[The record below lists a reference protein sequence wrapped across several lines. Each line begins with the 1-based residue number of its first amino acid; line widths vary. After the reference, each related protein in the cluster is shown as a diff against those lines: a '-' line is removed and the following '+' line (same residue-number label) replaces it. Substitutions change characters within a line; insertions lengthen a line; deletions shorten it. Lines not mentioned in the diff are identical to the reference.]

1 MVHDAT
7 GARGAL
13 TWRWPWWPWLLVV
26 LDVVAQDV
34 AVVIPRQ
41 IPRRVG
47 ITNHAATPG
56 AWVVHEVKMY
66 FTDTCDEAS
75 LLEPGDV
82 TDIYDTGTRLETA
95 LYTAGPYAMDNV
107 LWTNWTADCMVQL
120 GGCAAKTQG
129 VGIDIA
135 FTEGYAK
142 AVAEKE
148 NVWSVLGPLLE
159 AITVKCIQIWQSD
172 DVYEK
177 CDDISIVNGFLE
189 EGTETEE
196 WRYEEVMT
204 FYAVSGGAWSR
215 RPAAIDTL
223 WRLQNVQET
232 LGPWSLNEV
241 EFYEDYLCTF
251 KLRGATFSIGSD
263 KTSGVNPGVYAERNA
278 FDGNVSTFWISKC
291 YPIPGSL
298 APIIWGDG
306 LRFDGCEPE
315 QGFIGMEFEVATT
328 VRCVR
333 LFQTEPRDEFE
344 RDLKRSWSA
353 GFALQKW
360 TGVEWKMEE
369 QFWDSKVP
377 YGAYIPTLAT
387 PFIGNAPGV
396 WEDMRPPNRSCW
408 RLSNDDYTSGQ
419 WVVQELEFFT
429 SEFCVQDPDLTDARI
444 YGIPLAMQ
452 GPKSTRIQH
461 VYDQDLRVDLTWESS
476 CSMGRGGT
484 CIPGEAW
491 LGMYTRG
498 LQPNVK
504 CFKIYQ
510 SKDLDK
516 QSSFVSLHVYLDGI
530 WTTHSQH
537 PEIGGGTWNRRPA
550 PAWTLWRIR
559 NNQEIQG
566 QWQIHELRAYRDPLC
581 LVETTPGL
589 GVSSGYFAVD
599 GPENAFDGDSVTGWV
614 ANCDVSCNE
623 TRRYWIGM
631 ELPSDA
637 VEALAG
643 EQMVRCFRVW
653 QSERLE
659 RQMVS
664 VQVQIWNGEIYT
676 MSPVTD
682 TGSLQELGG
691 GTWSRPMASFMTK
704 WRLIPNVT
712 TDRLWRL
719 LELELFA
726 DSACK
731 YRLPKSG
738 DTGGGTS
745 VLASGYVP
753 FVPYFDRIGMGAMW
767 SEAEHM
773 QDEDLTTGLLVEH
786 MPGRQRNAFV
796 GIDFL
801 SAGTW
806 VKCVK
811 MMQGPTPQEYIPSAR
826 LEVWD
831 GRDWRSEDP
840 EISPVEVYLDGLGGG
855 GWQRRPAEPGSLWR
869 VENAVEV
876 PEGWAMYEVEMFT
889 SSDCSSGRLSGEI
902 IASGYA
908 PPIEEH
914 GPINAMDGNTSTIW
928 MSQCCPID
936 EFQRPLGFE
945 LFEFHVGCNISD
957 AWVGVDLGAG
967 NTVNNVKCVRIFQV
981 GYEKMQSQMAY
992 VSKWN
997 GTAWRPQWVLDG
1009 LGGSEWNR
1017 RPASPNTMWRLF
1029 YLSRKD
1035 NACPTQLTRI
1045 TERPWGVSDLKFFTD
1060 DDCMEPVEGGV
1071 PITSGSFD
1079 FFTPSVVDQ
1088 PSYESA
1094 RLVDINEGHL
1104 LTTWAAN
1111 CRTGYRHIAPENTD
1125 CTGAWVGMQWPSAH
1139 EVRCVQLVQ
1148 SRWESGRCC
1157 DPADELEL
1165 QRWNGSRWVEASWF
1179 REPPTPA
1186 NPTENNVRAPVHL
1199 GAVFKNVGECPS
1211 RLSDKRIFEET
1222 IVEQRTRRDSDKC
1235 IVKLTGAVPLLA
1247 ESNCIKHPRCV
1258 DVFGTGG
1265 TCCPIGDLVESA
1277 NRCCCSFM
1285 SGEPIFVDEFTVT
1298 DMRDKLSFEYATIWM
1313 SNLLPWIGLGVTIVL
1328 YLAVVFFPADVEA
1341 KAKAWIR
1348 KDLYSDEPPRF
1359 RIFLKRLVLIF
1370 AWPFLAWRTYLQISK
1385 SESSKIIRWF
1395 VLPHGRTPRPLELYR
1410 SLLFLVF
1417 GSVLSGMA
1425 PWLMLGA
1432 ILGEMMIGLAL
1443 QLCQVIRYFKSPF
1456 DPLDLRDMLLRQ
1468 EVSRVKVKHDDGMAS
1483 ALDVASSVATT
1494 FVFGLAY
1501 FGKFIF
1507 DLLIVRAQML
1517 SFEAIE
1523 NIEADKVVELFPGLL
1538 ETLRE
1543 PAMLLYDMMY
1553 FTSQAISWSLGRL
1566 VGIPLCEGSCALA
1579 GSVALVMILYGA
1591 SQWLNYD
1598 LFGLFVAARQVVRAT
1613 RPECQ
1618 RVLAQSLIL
1627 FCLSASFAAVQMTM
1641 VLFTRA
1647 LAFANPF
1654 VVSTWVCEY
1663 DDTLAI
1669 FVGRLLLTGSSLVG
1683 LVFVFLCVN
1692 GHFMGQDYITA
1703 RVASFLGIDLTAL
1716 DPDGIGE
1723 EGGMFRLNV
1732 FGAALPTLFG
1742 IWWDPWNIDAYLV
1755 HERAHVYSMELRDP
1769 QACKRCDKIHV
1780 QYELMMTATG
1790 RTVSAAV
1797 QIVPYGAVVA
1807 KACEYLNDPPL
1818 IYIGNK
1824 MSCLKMKK
1832 LERPEPPRKKNVLL
1846 KLYYLIAE
1854 ILAYSVEYLVPFLRR
1869 LTSVGILFY
1878 LALGTFTLTEDNLA
1892 AQGSYVIIAGFTLS
1906 FVKAS
1911 LERLIPTLLKY
1922 GLTGVYF
1929 AISSAQ
1935 GKASKINNIARTIT
1949 GQVLSGSTAAALTS
1963 GCILTANWASIV
1975 NAIIISSSVGYGFSI
1990 LTLVIN
1996 ALMEDNPPE
2005 VGAPPKKNMMQLVMK
2020 IFASVFTGGGL
2031 GVMVVYAGET
2041 GLWLESEETDAF
2053 SFQNKA
2059 GSRWTARDSIGLT
2072 ALIIA
2077 LQFVV
2082 LRVILV
2088 ENRQPLDEQS
2098 LDRLP
2103 RWRSSPTMIVLRSIQ
2118 FFPGFAAI
2126 PTCTLISTV
2135 MASWLANPLG
2145 LTPLYQQILL
2155 LILGVVLANI
2165 SALTIHRLM
2174 DSFPQ
2179 LMGFFSCVLSACVL
2193 CPWNFLFGAFTAV
2206 WIGVAVGS
2214 ILEEVILRRTLQ
2226 REIKRRG
2233 ATGEDDMAFF
2243 DHKRAASMEEW
2254 QELEDDESEEEII
2267 PEPDREDK
2275 LQTYLQLAAAGHSPI
2290 DYVRETSG
2298 LPIEDRSF
2306 MLEPP
2311 ESESESFMH
2320 EEGSMEV
2327 DALGDEFEEES
2338 EPVARPGH
2346 RSRSLDLIKSHSYP
2360 SSSEIF
2366 DPPELADGSDSRE
2379 DVDDAEPA
2387 RNPALAD
2394 LADAEGAEDHGEPK
2408 RDQGELRAIADVEL
2422 GTSDLLDV
2430 PSETPALEDRPEEP
2444 GALVLAIPE
2453 SPEPAAE
2460 DASTGLELARRE
2472 DGADADPVRSQ
2483 SPEQSPTSREAH
2495 MRAAAVTKPA
2505 AEVNPILKSLQP
2517 KNKQDMWSKIHGGR
2531 QPRAVPS
2538 LRPPSSQRGQ
2548 PSSSRSPK

>member
-1 MVHDAT
+1 MWLVFCTLVHT
-7 GARGAL
+7 
-13 TWRWPWWPWLLVV
+13 V
-26 LDVVAQDV
+26 LAQDV
-34 AVVIPRQ
+34 VLPVIARQ

-47 ITNHAATPG
+47 ITNHASTPG
-56 AWVVHEVKMY
+56 AWVIYELKMY
-66 FTDTCDEAS
+66 FADTCDETS
-75 LLEPGDV
+75 LLEPQDV

-95 LYTAGPYAMDNV
+95 LWTSGPYAMDNA

-120 GGCAAKTQG
+120 GGCLSNTVG
-129 VGIDIA
+129 LGIDIS
-135 FTEGYAK
+135 FTETYAE
-142 AVAEKE
+142 AMAERE
-148 NVWSVLGPLLE
+148 SPWSVIGPLLE
-159 AITVKCIQIWQSD
+159 AMTIKCIQIWQSD
-172 DVYEK
+172 NIYEK
-177 CDDISIVNGFLE
+177 ADDISIVQGFLVPDS
-189 EGTETEE
+189 ETEE
-196 WRYEEVMT
+196 YTYEVVQT
-204 FYAVSGGAWSR
+204 FYAVSGGSWSR
-215 RPAAIDTL
+215 RPAGIDTL
-223 WRLQNVQET
+223 WRLQNVQVT
-232 LGPWSLNEV
+232 LGPWSLNEL

-251 KLRGATFSIGSD
+251 KLRGATYSIGSD
-263 KTSGVNPGVYAERNA
+263 KTTGVSPGIYHESNA
-278 FDGNVSTFWISKC
+278 FDDNVSTFWISKC
-291 YPIPGSL
+291 DPIPGSL
-298 APIIWGDG
+298 APSIWGDG

-315 QGFIGMEFEVATT
+315 QGFIGMEFTVPTA

-333 LFQTEPRDEFE
+333 LFQNTPRDVFE
-344 RDLKRSWSA
+344 REQRRSWSA

-360 TGVEWKMEE
+360 TGLEWKTEE
-369 QFWDSKVP
+369 TFWDSKVA
-377 YGAYIPTLAT
+377 YGAYIPTLTA

-396 WEDMRPPNRSCW
+396 WEDLRPPNRSCW
-408 RLSNDDYTSGQ
+408 RLINDDYTSGQ
-419 WVVQELEFFT
+419 WKVLELEFYT
-429 SEFCVQDPDLTDARI
+429 SEFCVGVDPELVESKI
-444 YGIPLAMQ
+444 YGLPLAMQ
-452 GPKSTRIQH
+452 GP
-461 VYDQDLRVDLTWESS
+461 QDLTIDYVFDREVRQDRTWQST
-476 CSMGRGGT
+476 CTMGREGSGS

-498 LQPNVK
+498 LQPDVK

-510 SKDLDK
+510 SKYLDE
-516 QSSFVSLHVYLDGI
+516 QSSFVSLQVYLDGI
-530 WTTHSQH
+530 WTPHSQH

-550 PAWTLWRIR
+550 PPWTLWRIR
-559 NNQEIQG
+559 NNNEIRG
-566 QWQIHELRAYRDPLC
+566 QWTVHELRAYRDPLC
-581 LVETTPGL
+581 LVQMTPGL
-589 GVSSGYFAVD
+589 AVASGNWGVDLPS
-599 GPENAFDGDSVTGWV
+599 NAYDADSVTAWV
-614 ANCDVSCNE
+614 ANCPESCNQ

-631 ELPSDA
+631 ELPADA
-637 VEALAG
+637 EDAIG
-643 EQMVRCFRVW
+643 ETMVRCFRVW
-653 QSERLE
+653 QSEALHK
-659 RQMVS
+659 QMVS
-664 VQVQIWNGEIYT
+664 VQVQVWNGELYA

-691 GTWSRPMASFMTK
+691 GVWSRPTASFMTK
-704 WRLIPNVT
+704 WRLIPNLEE
-712 TDRLWRL
+712 DRLWRL
-719 LELELFA
+719 LEVELFA

-738 DTGGGTS
+738 NTGGGTS
-745 VLASGYVP
+745 VLASGYLP
-753 FVPYFDRIGMGAMW
+753 FVPYFDRIEMGAMW
-767 SEAEHM
+767 SEAEHL
-773 QDEDLTTGLLVEH
+773 QDEDLSTGLLLEH
-786 MPGRQRNAFV
+786 MPQLSRRAFV
-796 GIDFL
+796 GVDFL
-801 SAGTW
+801 SASTW

-811 MMQGPTPQEYIPSAR
+811 IMQGPMPQEYIQSAR

-831 GRDWRSEDP
+831 GREWRSEDP
-840 EISPVEVYLDGLGGG
+840 ELTTVEVQLDGLGGG
-855 GWQRRPAEPGSLWR
+855 GWQRRPAAPGSMWR

-876 PEGWAMYEVEMFT
+876 PQGWAIYEVEFFT
-889 SSDCSSGRLSGEI
+889 NSDCQTGRLEGEV

-908 PPIEEH
+908 PPLADH
-914 GPINAMDGNTSTIW
+914 GPINALDQNTSTIW
-928 MSQCCPID
+928 LSQCCPVD
-936 EFQRPLGFE
+936 MFARPVGFE
-945 LFEFHVGCNISD
+945 TFDFHVGCNISD
-957 AWVGVDLGAG
+957 AWVGVDLGADK
-967 NTVNNVKCVRIFQV
+967 VVEQVRCVRIFQV
-981 GYEKMQSQMAY
+981 GFENMQSPSAW
-992 VSKWN
+992 VSKWDGGN
-997 GTAWRPQWVLDG
+997 WSNEWRMDG

-1017 RPASPNTMWRLF
+1017 RPAGGNSMWRLY

-1045 TERPWGVSDLKFFTD
+1045 TQRPWGVSDLKFFTD
-1060 DDCMEPVEGGV
+1060 DDCFEPIDGGI

-1079 FFTPSVVDQ
+1079 FFQPTVVDE
-1088 PSYESA
+1088 PSYASA
-1094 RLVDINEGHL
+1094 RLVDDEGSA

-1111 CRTGYRHIAPENTD
+1111 CRTGFRSIQAENTD
-1125 CTGAWVGMQWPSAH
+1125 CTGAWVGMQWQTSH
-1139 EVRCVQLVQ
+1139 EVRCVKLVQ
-1148 SRWESGRCC
+1148 SRLESGRCC
-1157 DPADELEL
+1157 DAADELEL

-1186 NPTENNVRAPVHL
+1186 NPTANNVRAPVHL

-1211 RLSDKRIFEET
+1211 RLSDKRIFEEK
-1222 IVEQRTRRDSDKC
+1222 IVEKRSRRDSDKC

-1247 ESNCIKHPRCV
+1247 EPNCIKHPRCI
-1258 DVFGTGG
+1258 DVFGTAG
-1265 TCCPIGDLVESA
+1265 TCCPIGNLVESA

-1285 SGEPIFVDEFTVT
+1285 SGEPIFVDEFDMA

-1313 SNLLPWIGLGVTIVL
+1313 SNVLPWIGLGVTIFL

-1341 KAKAWIR
+1341 RAKAWIR
-1348 KDLYSDEPPRF
+1348 KDLYSVEPHRGK
-1359 RIFLKRLVLIF
+1359 RLFLKRLVVIA
-1370 AWPFLAWRTYLQISK
+1370 AWPLLAWRTYLQISK
-1385 SESSKIIRWF
+1385 SETSKMIRWF

-1410 SLLFLVF
+1410 SLFFLVG

-1443 QLCQVIRYFKSPF
+1443 QLCQVIRYFRSPF
-1456 DPLDLRDMLLRQ
+1456 DPLDLRDMQLRQ

-1483 ALDVASSVATT
+1483 ALDVASSVAAT

-1501 FGKFIF
+1501 FGKFVF

-1654 VVSTWVCEY
+1654 QVSTWVCEY

-1742 IWWDPWNIDAYLV
+1742 VWWDPWNIDAYLV

-1832 LERPEPPRKKNVLL
+1832 LERPERPRKKNLLL
-1846 KLYYLIAE
+1846 KLYYFIAE
-1854 ILAYSVEYLVPFLRR
+1854 VLAYSVEYLVPFLRR
-1869 LTSVGILFY
+1869 LTSIGILFY
-1878 LALGTFTLTEDNLA
+1878 LALGTFTLTEKNLA

-1911 LERLIPTLLKY
+1911 LERFVPTFLKY

-1935 GKASKINNIARTIT
+1935 GKAGKVNSIARTIT

-1975 NAIIISSSVGYGFSI
+1975 NAIIISSSVGYAFSV

-1996 ALMEDNPPE
+1996 ACLESPPPE
-2005 VGAPPKKNMMQLVMK
+2005 EGVRQRKKPLQLIGK
-2020 IFASVFTGGGL
+2020 IFAAVCTGGGM
-2031 GVMVVYAGET
+2031 GVMVILAGET
-2041 GLWLESEETDAF
+2041 GLWLESQETDAF

-2072 ALIIA
+2072 ALMVI

-2088 ENRQPLDEQS
+2088 ETQQPLDEQS
-2098 LDRLP
+2098 LDREP
-2103 RWRSSPTMIVLRSIQ
+2103 SWRKSPTMIVLRSIQ

-2126 PTCTLISTV
+2126 PTCTLISTI
-2135 MASWLANPLG
+2135 LAVALTNPLS

-2155 LILGVVLANI
+2155 LVLCVILANI

-2179 LMGFFSCVLSACVL
+2179 LMGFFSCVLSACML
-2193 CPWNFLFGAFTAV
+2193 MPWNFLFGAFTAV

-2226 REIKRRG
+2226 REIKRRA

-2254 QELEDDESEEEII
+2254 QELEDDETEEEPP
-2267 PEPDREDK
+2267 PEPDRQDK
-2275 LQTYLQLAAAGHSPI
+2275 LQTYLELAAAGHSPI
-2290 DYVRETSG
+2290 DYVRESSG
-2298 LPIEDRSF
+2298 LPLEDRF
-2306 MLEPP
+2306 TIP
-2311 ESESESFMH
+2311 ESELSESQE
-2320 EEGSMEV
+2320 EEGSVEV
-2327 DALGDEFEEES
+2327 DALEDEMEED
-2338 EPVARPGH
+2338 EPRPAH

-2360 SSSEIF
+2360 SSSSLF
-2366 DPPELADGSDSRE
+2366 DPPDLVDDGDDHEEGSEGHLEEQPPQLVDAPAEDSGLRAVA
-2379 DVDDAEPA
+2379 DVD
-2387 RNPALAD
+2387 LGD
-2394 LADAEGAEDHGEPK
+2394 LET
-2408 RDQGELRAIADVEL
+2408 DQPEL
-2422 GTSDLLDV
+2422 
-2430 PSETPALEDRPEEP
+2430 PALEDRPDRGDHEDD
-2444 GALVLAIPE
+2444 PE
-2453 SPEPAAE
+2453 
-2460 DASTGLELARRE
+2460 D
-2472 DGADADPVRSQ
+2472 ADADAEALVVAIPVDVPVAPDAAAHAGHDAPDAAETERDAEPDGELAIEPAQSSGSQ
-2483 SPEQSPTSREAH
+2483 SPTAESAATTREAH
-2495 MRAAAVTKPA
+2495 MRAAASKG
-2505 AEVNPILKSLQP
+2505 AEANPILKSLQP
-2517 KNKQDMWSKIHGGR
+2517 KKQDLWSKIHGSR

-2538 LRPPSSQRGQ
+2538 LRPPGSQRGQ
-2548 PSSSRSPK
+2548 ASSSRSPAARDR